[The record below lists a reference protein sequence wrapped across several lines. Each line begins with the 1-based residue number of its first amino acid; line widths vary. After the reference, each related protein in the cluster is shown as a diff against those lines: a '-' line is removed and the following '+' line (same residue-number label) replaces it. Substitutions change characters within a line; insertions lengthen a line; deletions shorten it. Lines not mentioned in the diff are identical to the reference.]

1 MTTTS
6 KILLIN
12 LAIFTAYAV
21 YGKSARD
28 IGTMMLLVFVQF
40 VANLILGFA
49 AREGKSAY
57 FLSAFL
63 VPIIGFA
70 VCVYHF

>member
-1 MTTTS
+1 MTTSS
-6 KILLIN
+6 KVLLVN
-12 LAIFTAYAV
+12 LAIFVVCAV
-21 YGKSARD
+21 YGKSGD
-28 IGTMMLLVFVQF
+28 IGTMMVLIFVQF
-40 VANLILGFA
+40 VANLIMGFA

-70 VCVYHF
+70 VCLYDF